1 MSEANIATVQSMY
14 AAFGRGEID
23 TIINGCTSEV
33 VWTAGGRE
41 RDFPA
46 FGTFKGQD
54 RVRDFF
60 RAVSDT
66 QEFSEFS
73 PQEYYADRDK
83 VFVLGRYAMT
93 MNRTCLRLRGN
104 CNRRTQRRHEQH
116 ERYFH
121 YSPFQTFLRDNGKR
135 RLYPLLLANLQN

>member
-23 TIINGCTSEV
+23 TIVNGCTPDV
-33 VWTAGGRE
+33 KWTSGGQE
-41 RDFPA
+41 GEFPA
-46 FGTFKGQD
+46 FGTFNGQA
-54 RVRDFF
+54 RVREFF

-73 PQEYYADRDK
+73 PQEFYADRDK

-93 MNRTCLRLRGN
+93 MKQSGRKLSSEWVHIFTFRG
-104 CNRRTQRRHEQH
+104 
-116 ERYFH
+116 
-121 YSPFQTFLRDNGKR
+121 GKVSDFR
-135 RLYPLLLANLQN
+135 EFTDTAAFVAAYRG